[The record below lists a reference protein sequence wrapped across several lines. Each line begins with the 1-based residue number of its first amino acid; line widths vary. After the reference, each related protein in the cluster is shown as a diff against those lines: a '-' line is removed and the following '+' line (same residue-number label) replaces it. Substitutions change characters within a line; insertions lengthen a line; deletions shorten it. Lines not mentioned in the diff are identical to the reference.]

1 VGSNPASPTKST
13 NAPYTCEK
21 EVIAMKIEG
30 SVVLVT
36 GANRGLGAE
45 YVRQL
50 LDRGAA
56 KVYAAARQ
64 IDSVTNSGAIPISLD
79 VTKAKDISAAV
90 ESCGDITMLI
100 NNAGVV
106 IGGRIMAED
115 ALENAKAEFETNV
128 WGPFNLSKSFAPVLA
143 INGGGVIVNVL
154 SAVSWMSIKDV
165 ATYAMSK
172 SAAWSLTNGLRLEL
186 ARQGTLVVAVHPAF
200 IDTDMA
206 AAVDMPKTSPF
217 QVVERTLNGVEAG
230 LPEVLA
236 DDTSEFVK
244 NSLPNHIETFYP
256 KVAAPRP

>member
-1 VGSNPASPTKST
+1 MN
-13 NAPYTCEK
+13 
-21 EVIAMKIEG
+21 IEG
-30 SVVLVT
+30 AVVLVT

-56 KVYAAARQ
+56 KVYAGARSPGS
-64 IDSVTNSGAIPISLD
+64 ITAEGVVPIKLD
-79 VTKAKDISAAV
+79 VTNATDIQAAV
-90 ESCGDITMLI
+90 EQCGDPTMLI

-106 IGGRIMAED
+106 IGSRVMAD
-115 ALENAKAEFETNV
+115 NSLENGKAEFETNV

-143 INGGGVIVNVL
+143 ENGGGAIVNVL
-154 SAVSWMSIKDV
+154 SAVSWMSIKEV

-172 SAAWSLTNGLRLEL
+172 SAAWSLTNALRLEL

-206 AAVDMPKTSPF
+206 AGVEMPKTSPQ
-217 QVVERTLNGVEAG
+217 QVVERTLDGVVAG

-236 DDTSEFVK
+236 DDTSAFVK
-244 NSLPNHIETFYP
+244 KSLPKHIETFYP
-256 KVAAPRP
+256 KVAGPRP

>member
-1 VGSNPASPTKST
+1 
-13 NAPYTCEK
+13 
-21 EVIAMKIEG
+21 MKIEG

-56 KVYAAARQ
+56 KVYAGARQ
-64 IDSVTNSGAIPISLD
+64 IDSLTNSGAVPIRLD
-79 VTKAKDISAAV
+79 VTSATDIAAAV
-90 ESCGDITMLI
+90 EACGDLTMLI

-106 IGGRIMAED
+106 VGGRIMAEN
-115 ALENAKAEFETNV
+115 ALENAKAEFDTNV

-143 INGGGVIVNVL
+143 ANGGGVIVNVL
-154 SAVSWMSIKDV
+154 SAVSWMTVKDA

-206 AAVDMPKTSPF
+206 AGVDMPKTSPF
-217 QVVERTLNGVEAG
+217 QVVDRTLNGVEAG

-244 NSLPNHIETFYP
+244 NSLPKHIETFYP